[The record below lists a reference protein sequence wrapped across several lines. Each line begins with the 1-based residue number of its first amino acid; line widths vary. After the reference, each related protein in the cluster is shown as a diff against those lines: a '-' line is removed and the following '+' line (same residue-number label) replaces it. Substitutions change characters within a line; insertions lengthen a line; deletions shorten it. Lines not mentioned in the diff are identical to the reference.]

1 MRHRK
6 KVAKLS
12 RLKKHRDALLRNLAT
27 EIILRGRIK
36 TTLVKAKAVR
46 SLVERLI
53 TYGKTN
59 TLAARRLSLRFLYK
73 KEAMYKLFNEIA
85 PIYMDRNGGYTRIYK
100 LDKTRRGDNCELAI
114 IELVDYD
121 KIASKVEEKAETEEK
136 K

>member
-6 KVAKLS
+6 KVKKLS
-12 RLKKHRDALLRNLAT
+12 RLKEHREAVLRNLAT
-27 EIILRGRIK
+27 DLILYGRIT

-53 TYGKTN
+53 TYGKKN
-59 TLAARRLSLRFLYK
+59 TLAARRLALKFLYK

-85 PIYMDRNGGYTRIYK
+85 PIYLERNGGYTRIYK
-100 LDKTRRGDNCELAI
+100 LDKRRRGDNSELAI

-121 KIASKVEEKAETEEK
+121 KIASKNEEASTEESK
-136 K
+136 